1 MKQLGFFLICLF
13 ASGCGSGRGIPATCE
28 AEVTVNIN
36 GKPLSDGFVTF
47 SPVEPNLPSATGKVS
62 NGVVQSLKTAGESSG
77 VVAGEHIVTIYDD
90 TMAPGAKNL
99 VPDRYSGRDGGLVA
113 SVKSGEKNKFEFEL
127 VAKPSDQL
135 NKTFSP

>member
-1 MKQLGFFLICLF
+1 MKRLYFFIVCLL
-13 ASGCGSGRGIPATCE
+13 ASGCGTGRDIPATHQVE
-28 AEVTVNIN
+28 ATVNIN
-36 GKPLSDGFVTF
+36 GKPLVDGLVTF

-62 NGVVQSLKTAGESSG
+62 NGLVQGLKTAGESTG

-90 TMAPGAKNL
+90 TMVPGAKNL

-113 SVKSGEKNKFEFEL
+113 SVKSGEKNKFVFDL